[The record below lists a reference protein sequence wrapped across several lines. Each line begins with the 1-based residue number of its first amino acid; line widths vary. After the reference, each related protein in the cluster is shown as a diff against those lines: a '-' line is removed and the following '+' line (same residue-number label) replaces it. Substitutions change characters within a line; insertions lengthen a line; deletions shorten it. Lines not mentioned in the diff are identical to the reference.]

1 MTNEQLWTDADTEAL
16 RGIGQFHGSPH
27 NLLGRRAADEIERLR
42 GKLDFANR
50 EPPHCPTCSC
60 GQHEPGCSR
69 AHPHEN
75 MNQECQR
82 LTEVAKERQNRC
94 DDPNCAVCGPFVSTA
109 KSADIPRPPSGIDIY
124 DAAGIVY
131 HYGDDPMPHAGR
143 AKICDLCNAQKS

>member
-60 GQHEPGCSR
+60 GQHEPLPYGWQPIETAPKDGSSILAYFDYNPIYRDSSEKWFCTVVRWSGEYSMWSM
-69 AHPHEN
+69 PGISGLSPKLW
-75 MNQECQR
+75 QPI
-82 LTEVAKERQNRC
+82 TY
-94 DDPNCAVCGPFVSTA
+94 PNGVVSA
-109 KSADIPRPPSGIDIY
+109 NGLKS
-124 DAAGIVY
+124 
-131 HYGDDPMPHAGR
+131 
-143 AKICDLCNAQKS
+143 